1 MPGYTISRDDYLR
14 RLGLIEG
21 QVRGLARM
29 IEEEKYCID
38 ILTQVSSVTSALRSV
53 GLGLLDEHLHNCVN
67 DATAA
72 DEAAKAHKIAEA
84 VGAIERL
91 LKS

>member
-1 MPGYTISRDDYLR
+1 MAGYAINREDYLR
-14 RLGLIEG
+14 RLRLIEG

-29 IEEEKYCID
+29 IEEDKYCID
-38 ILTQVSSVTSALRSV
+38 VLTQLSSVTSALRSV

-67 DATAA
+67 DAAET
-72 DEAAKAHKIAEA
+72 DESVRDHKIAEA

-91 LKS
+91 LKV

>member
-1 MPGYTISRDDYLR
+1 MPGYAFNRDDYLR

-29 IEEEKYCID
+29 IEEDKYCID

-67 DATAA
+67 DATNSEQAVR
-72 DEAAKAHKIAEA
+72 DHKISEA
-84 VGAIERL
+84 IGAIERL
-91 LKS
+91 LKT